1 MWSLAMAKHV
11 EEASK
16 TPFRRAVWCVKAA
29 KYLPKGWN
37 TSLKSAEC
45 AVERR
50 VPHLQVAKTENKK
63 EV

>member
-1 MWSLAMAKHV
+1 MAKHV

-16 TPFRRAVWCVKAA
+16 TPFKRAVWCVEGGEMFSQW
-29 KYLPKGWN
+29 LD

-50 VPHLQVAKTENKK
+50 VPHLQVAKKIENKK

>member
-1 MWSLAMAKHV
+1 M
-11 EEASK
+11 K
-16 TPFRRAVWCVKAA
+16 TAVFGARKAA
-29 KYLPKGWN
+29 KHLPKGWN

-50 VPHLQVAKTENKK
+50 VPHLQVAKIENKK